1 MGMRDPR
8 VDAYIAKS
16 AVFAQPVLEHLRTLV
31 HKNCPTVEESIKW
44 GMPAFLHHGML
55 ANMAAFKQHCTFGF
69 WKHKLVVG
77 ADRYSEDAS
86 MGQFGRVTTIGDLP
100 AAKVIA
106 AYIKK
111 AAALNEAGVKV
122 EKPKTKRAPPSVPD
136 DLNAALK
143 KNRKALVHF
152 KAFTPGN
159 QREYVD
165 WITEAKRAETR
176 SKRVAQALEWIAE
189 GKKRNWKYENC

>member
-1 MGMRDPR
+1 MGKRDPR
-8 VDAYIAKS
+8 VDDYIAK
-16 AVFAQPVLEHLRTLV
+16 AAPFAQPVLEHLRNLV
-31 HKNCPTVEESIKW
+31 HRSCPQVEESIKW

-77 ADRYSEDAS
+77 GDRYSEDAS
-86 MGQFGRVTTIGDLP
+86 MGQFGRVTKVGDLP
-100 AAKVIA
+100 PAKVVA

-111 AAALNEAGVKV
+111 AAALNETGVKV
-122 EKPKTKRAPPSVPD
+122 ERPNTKRPPPAVPD
-136 DLNAALK
+136 DLKSALA
-143 KNRKALVHF
+143 KNRKALAAF
-152 KAFTPGN
+152 NAFTPGN

-176 SKRVAQALEWIAE
+176 AKRLAQAVEWIAE
-189 GKKRNWKYENC
+189 GKTRNWKYENC